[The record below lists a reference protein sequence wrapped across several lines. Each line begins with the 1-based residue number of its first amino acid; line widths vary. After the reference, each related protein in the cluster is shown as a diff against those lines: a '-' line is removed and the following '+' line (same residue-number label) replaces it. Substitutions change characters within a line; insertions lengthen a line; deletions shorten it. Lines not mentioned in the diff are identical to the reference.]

1 MARLLDLLVIM
12 FVLQTI
18 KLLIQKI
25 SSYYKVISRKN
36 IKLDFLKYFSIYV
49 FFCASI
55 ISKTIVKKYIL
66 LQAERIKMRQQYRK
80 CTKLKINSEI
90 LETDLQKICTKTVPY
105 IFSKMPNV
113 TSFRTWLYRIRKKL
127 VISQTVSNK
136 KFSEKRGK
144 MFQYPPSLKLS
155 KILDSFL
162 FLVT

>member
-36 IKLDFLKYFSIYV
+36 IKLDFLKYFSVYV

-66 LQAERIKMRQQYRK
+66 LQVERIKMRQQYRK

-90 LETDLQKICTKTVPY
+90 LETDSQKICTKTVPY

-113 TSFRTWLYRIRKKL
+113 TSFRTLLYRIRKKL

-136 KFSEKRGK
+136 KFSKKRGK

>member
-66 LQAERIKMRQQYRK
+66 LQVERIKMRQQYRK

-90 LETDLQKICTKTVPY
+90 LETDSQKICTKTVPY

-113 TSFRTWLYRIRKKL
+113 TSFRTLLYRIRKKL

-136 KFSEKRGK
+136 KFSKKRGK

>member
-1 MARLLDLLVIM
+1 M
-12 FVLQTI
+12 
-18 KLLIQKI
+18 
-25 SSYYKVISRKN
+25 ISRKN
-36 IKLDFLKYFSIYV
+36 VKLDFLKYFSIYV

-66 LQAERIKMRQQYRK
+66 LQVERIKMRQQYRK

-90 LETDLQKICTKTVPY
+90 LETDSQKICTKTVPY
-105 IFSKMPNV
+105 IFSKMANV
-113 TSFRTWLYRIRKKL
+113 TSFRTLLYRIRKKL

-136 KFSEKRGK
+136 KFSKKRGK